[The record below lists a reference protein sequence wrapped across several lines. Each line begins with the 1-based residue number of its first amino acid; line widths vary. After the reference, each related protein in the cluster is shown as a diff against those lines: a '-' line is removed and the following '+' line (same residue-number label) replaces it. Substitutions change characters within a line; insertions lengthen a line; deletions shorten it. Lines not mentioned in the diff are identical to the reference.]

1 MNHKTTAKAFTL
13 LEMLL
18 VIAIIAILAG
28 IVIVAINPGR
38 QLAQSRNAQR
48 WSDIRTLHS
57 AVQQYYIDNKEWPAD
72 LETVTSLTEVCNTGT
87 LTSPQTTV
95 HCTGLIDLSELVPEY
110 VPAIPTDPQTEV
122 AFESLINKV
131 YAVTNGTGYTIAI
144 DSNSQTPILTAIN
157 STEYDLE
164 PVQIGTGILNYN
176 NVSLNFTATSENIAY
191 NNSVTISWNAAD
203 ADSCVTSGDWSN
215 TIGTSGDTTFNN
227 LTTTQAYTLTC
238 SNEYY
243 TTTETLTINVAAALD
258 YTLTYNLNGGDTGPS
273 PESRAELS
281 TANLSPTVPTKT
293 GYTFNSWNTD
303 AAGNGDS
310 YNPSDSFTMPSN
322 DEILYAQWD
331 VAASGCGDPTDSLC
345 WSTSVLNLNIKW
357 SLELVLTGS
366 NSLTNGSSNHTNI
379 IDNYWDGNPY
389 GSSNYPAFAY
399 CENLTDGGN
408 TDWYLPSKQQLT
420 DGLNAQFVGG
430 TVSGFVLL
438 HDYWSSTEGVSSR
451 AWSVNYSNIT
461 TPGIYYG
468 YAYKH
473 VTATVEKVRCFR

>member
-1 MNHKTTAKAFTL
+1 
-13 LEMLL
+13 MLL
-18 VIAIIAILAG
+18 IIAIIAILIG
-28 IVIVAINPGR
+28 IVIIAINPGR
-38 QLAQSRNAQR
+38 QLAQSRNAER

-87 LTSPQTTV
+87 RTSPQTTV
-95 HCTGLIDLSELVPEY
+95 DCTGLVDLSELVPEY
-110 VPAIPTDPQTEV
+110 VPAIPTDPQTV
-122 AFESLINKV
+122 AFKSLINKV
-131 YAVTNGTGYTIAI
+131 YAATNGTGYTIAI

-164 PVQIGTGILNYN
+164 PVQIGTRILNFN

-191 NNSVTISWNAAD
+191 NDSVTISWNATD
-203 ADSCVTSGDWSN
+203 ADSCVTSGDWSE
-215 TIGTSGDTTFNN
+215 TISTSGDTTFNN

-303 AAGNGDS
+303 ITGSGTS
-310 YNPSDSFTMPSN
+310 YGPSDPFIMPQG

-345 WSTSVLNLNIKW
+345 WSTSISPLLQWAKINI
-357 SLELVLTGS
+357 VTGS
-366 NSLTNGSSNHTNI
+366 NSVTDGSANHQNI
-379 IDNYWDGNPY
+379 IDNFWDSNVWTT
-389 GSSNYPAFAY
+389 SNYPAFAY
-399 CENLTDGGN
+399 CENLVEGGYD
-408 TDWYLPSKQQLT
+408 DWYVPSKQQLA
-420 DGLNAQFVGG
+420 DGLLAQFVGG
-430 TVSGFVLL
+430 LVSGFATELY
-438 HDYWSSTEGVSSR
+438 YWSSSEGSIGK
-451 AWSVNYSNIT
+451 AWMVYYFTLLDND
-461 TPGIYYG
+461 GIFYG
-468 YAYKH
+468 YTNKNLG
-473 VTATVEKVRCFR
+473 VTGSSIRVRCFR